1 MSEIINEIFGGQGS
15 GSGGAILQWD
25 PVLEP
30 NKVVSGK
37 RGGGTYVIVNN
48 STITN
53 IDNVPAGTGKNTIIY
68 FNEDIEKWEICSASD
83 SQQVYKGTFAT
94 PAILQSTYPAASQ
107 NIGST
112 ADVLS
117 TGTKWFVNTSNVWVD
132 SGGSG
137 DLSSLKIANFLSE
150 FNTPTAKSTAAQNI
164 DVYQKAATDTLLDT
178 KITKISNPV
187 ANQIPLMDA
196 NGSLFKS
203 NKSLGDFE
211 PVITTKNSA
220 FNKNYGTDVGKLKQ
234 NGVAAV
240 GTEDSIARLDHV
252 HPSDTAKADLT
263 YVNTQLALKPNT
275 TDVNTALNLKL
286 DKTSVVNTLT
296 STSTTDTLAAAQGK
310 VLQDTKLDKTSVKD
324 TLTSTSTTDA
334 LATSAG
340 KQLKDL
346 VDTKANSSDIT
357 TLAQQAVINNGVA
370 STTQTYS
377 SSTIED
383 RLANLPQGGG
393 SGISYYLG
401 NTASDISTYNVL
413 ETSPFATTGT
423 FTATANNNQV
433 LLKSFATA
441 ALNRTIVNSGFW
453 EFNFSCSIN
462 TSPTSGKVSNL
473 FIELYTRDGLT
484 ETLISSVTTESI
496 TSLSKIEVNAVLTQQ
511 QLNITSTTRLVV
523 KVYAKTTE
531 VGNVLF
537 TLFYGGTDSHIHTPF
552 KLTKADIGLS
562 NVENVDTTKASN
574 VIIDGTFTPI
584 NSPIVANDTV
594 KVGLQKSQGQ
604 IDNLSSTKQ
613 NNISVTDTTTIDLT
627 FSNSNLEGSV
637 KDGSID
643 ATKLANN
650 AVTTNKILD
659 NNVTDQKI
667 ATGVNSAKIQQ
678 TTFTDNTN
686 TLVNGDTLDVA
697 LNKIQYQAK
706 DAIHKNTTN
715 EINNLTNKA
724 TLIDTDIV
732 LGENSAN
739 LFSKIKF
746 TMSSVASYILSKDKN
761 VKNWYVHNT
770 NGNDSNNGY
779 SPNNAFLTL
788 DKATTLLGNTG
799 EALIWLVGQ
808 FSTNVT
814 FNQLNVDIKGDNSN
828 KGAATGT
835 SGAVTS
841 SNASSSQR
849 YSNLVFGAFTKTGA
863 GQAYL
868 ENVNITGTL
877 NDTSAGY
884 LKYKNGNIGNLSITG
899 TGIKVF
905 EDFELNGTIAIN
917 NALVSVSFNGVGRA
931 MTLSSTSAIS
941 LTAGTLAIRNMIIYC
956 PANTVFGA
964 SGVNFLF
971 DNVQFINPATGLA
984 QVITIP
990 AGVNYSLQNC
1000 EYDPTST
1007 INGTDISSTRIKRF
1021 ANVFAKIADI
1031 TSATIQTLNVKDKTI
1046 LLNSSNSTDASAD
1059 AGGLIVKG
1067 ATNKSILF
1075 TNTAGA
1081 NPSNFSSSEN
1091 INVVSGKNYYINNV
1105 LYAEATKTLKNT
1117 TINISDSNTISEIS
1131 DANIAA
1137 NAGINANKIGS
1148 GNVDNT
1154 KFSYLANVTSDIQTQ
1169 LNDKQT
1175 SSATLTTLASTAN
1188 PETLVKFGAV
1198 ALTPADN
1205 GKFPQVNASG
1215 NIEYV
1220 TLSPSSGGNV
1230 NATNISGATGKALIS
1245 LNDTLTSVGLITTAA
1260 QKQSFAK
1267 SSSSIAILT
1276 TTEVSSLSWTT
1287 DDIIYNKT
1295 ESKFLK
1301 YTASA
1306 TWVDAN
1312 ASIGEYRKFA
1322 NTTESFGWLKCIG
1335 QDISR
1340 TTYTKLF
1347 IAIGTSFGIG
1357 DGSTTFTLPDF
1368 RSSVFGDVGLKINN
1382 YTFAPANVDIATDII
1397 TIAGINNVYTGT
1409 PIVFTSTGTVPT
1421 GLTAGTTY
1429 YAIKVSATTIRVAS
1443 SLANANAGSD
1453 INLTTTGTGVITA
1466 TVTLTN
1472 RTLGINVGQE
1482 DHLLT
1487 ENEMPSHNHSYTRY
1501 STLLDV
1507 NINGNATNMLRSTS
1521 IQDTGSAGGTMVHN
1535 IMQPTLFG
1543 GSTFIFTGV

>member
-1 MSEIINEIFGGQGS
+1 MFTFRGFFSGGVFGGH
-15 GSGGAILQWD
+15 GAILQWD

-68 FNEDIEKWEICSASD
+68 FNEQIEKWEICSASD

-117 TGTKWFVNTSNVWVD
+117 TGTKWFVNTSSVWVD

-263 YVNTQLALKPNT
+263 YVNTQLASKANT
-275 TDVNTALNLKL
+275 SDVNTALNTKV
-286 DKTSVVNTLT
+286 DKSSIENTLA
-296 STSTTDTLAAAQGK
+296 STDATRVLSAPQGK

-346 VDTKANSSDIT
+346 IDTKVNSSELA

-370 STTQTYS
+370 NTTQTYS

-413 ETSPFATTGT
+413 ENAPIATTGT
-423 FTATANNNQV
+423 LTATANNNQV

-441 ALNRTIVNSGFW
+441 VLNRTIVNSGFW

-473 FIELYTRDGLT
+473 FIELYTRDGST

-552 KLTKADIGLS
+552 KITKADIGLS
-562 NVENVDTTKASN
+562 SVENVDTTKASN

-594 KVGLQKSQGQ
+594 KVGLQKAEGR
-604 IDNLSSTKQ
+604 IENLSSTKQ

-650 AVTTNKILD
+650 AVTTSKILD

-667 ATGVNSAKIQQ
+667 ATGVSSAKIQQ

-686 TLVNGDTLDVA
+686 TLVDGEPLNVS

-706 DAIHKNTTN
+706 DAIHKNTSN
-715 EINNLTNKA
+715 EINSLINKA
-724 TLIDTDIV
+724 TSIDTDIV

-739 LFSKIKF
+739 LFSKTKF

-799 EALIWLVGQ
+799 EALIWLLGQ

-814 FNQLNVDIKGDNSN
+814 FNQLNIDIKGDNSN

-884 LKYKNGNIGNLSITG
+884 LKYKNGSIGNLSITG

-971 DNVQFINPATGLA
+971 DNVQFINPNTGLS
-984 QVITIP
+984 QTIDIP
-990 AGVNYSLQNC
+990 SGVNYSLQNC
-1000 EYDPTST
+1000 EYAANST
-1007 INGTDISSTRIKRF
+1007 INGVDISSTRIKRF

-1117 TINISDSNTISEIS
+1117 TINISDSNTISGIS

-1137 NAGINANKIGS
+1137 NAGINANKLGS

-1154 KFSYLANVTSDIQTQ
+1154 KLAYLANLTNDVQTQ
-1169 LNDKQT
+1169 LNSKQT
-1175 SSATLTTLASTAN
+1175 SSATLSTLDTIAN
-1188 PETLVKFGAV
+1188 PSTIVKFGAT
-1198 ALTPADN
+1198 ALSPADS
-1205 GKFPQVNASG
+1205 GKVPQVTVDG
-1215 NIEYV
+1215 NINYV
-1220 TLSPSSGGNV
+1220 TLASGGNV
-1230 NATNISGATGKALIS
+1230 SATNV
-1245 LNDTLTSVGLITTAA
+1245 TSVVGRPVIFGNTTGTSVIASTNTPSQRQIFAQSQNLIASFSTAERDALTWQNGDTIFNNTTYA
-1260 QKQSFAK
+1260 
-1267 SSSSIAILT
+1267 
-1276 TTEVSSLSWTT
+1276 TESYINGGWIQNYRDTT
-1287 DDIIYNKT
+1287 DFISWFANGINGGGT
-1295 ESKFLK
+1295 LVGNAVWR
-1301 YTASA
+1301 T
-1306 TWVDAN
+1306 DAN
-1312 ASIGEYRKFA
+1312 SG
-1322 NTTESFGWLKCIG
+1322 L
-1335 QDISR
+1335 Q
-1340 TTYTKLF
+1340 
-1347 IAIGTSFGIG
+1347 
-1357 DGSTTFTLPDF
+1357 
-1368 RSSVFGDVGLKINN
+1368 SSVF
-1382 YTFAPANVDIATDII
+1382 
-1397 TIAGINNVYTGT
+1397 
-1409 PIVFTSTGTVPT
+1409 
-1421 GLTAGTTY
+1421 
-1429 YAIKVSATTIRVAS
+1429 
-1443 SLANANAGSD
+1443 
-1453 INLTTTGTGVITA
+1453 LTTNTNNQKGYWYKNIPQMAHKRLILKADYCIGGGSGADGIYYSLFADSAPTTSSGVT
-1466 TVTLTN
+1466 TTN
-1472 RTLGINVGQE
+1472 N
-1482 DHLLT
+1482 
-1487 ENEMPSHNHSYTRY
+1487 SYTVY
-1501 STLLDV
+1501 LDIYNSNVLLYY
-1507 NINGNATNMLRSTS
+1507 NGALLQQKKFFGGNY
-1521 IQDTGSAGGTMVHN
+1521 GGTDHIKYLEFIVDYNPITQLAKIIVRM
-1535 IMQPTLFG
+1535 IGSYG
-1543 GSTFIFTGV
+1543 GIGLIIDYQDSVVRDLSGNFAVAAGVTGGLNNFHIIKCLSLQKYYE